1 LYLAKRSTT
10 VEGKTKTFH
19 DKMNL
24 KKQPMS
30 TKTTIK
36 RILEATVQTA
46 KRKKQETLERKQ
58 IKL

>member
-1 LYLAKRSTT
+1 
-10 VEGKTKTFH
+10 
-19 DKMNL
+19 MNL